1 MGFYSCP
8 HTYIDDRICGKGC
21 YRPEGCH
28 IHWKM
33 RPRIPCDECGMP
45 TASSYVNYAES
56 SSESNIDSDY
66 GEKSER
72 AKRRSTRSLN
82 DSSNHFPEPTYS
94 SENEND
100 ESESETIVFELD
112 ELKKWIESQS
122 RNKVVNTNPY
132 VVKKSILVGPF
143 HPHYMKLA
151 MGLDYNFVSND
162 ESDLGRKASHIER
175 RIATGTQVKNYGR
188 RADPSFK
195 QADYH
200 SLEKAAGPYPYQAP
214 AAGPHRFH
222 YLDPFF
228 KPLFCGGLKN
238 YKLDKERTNYGMKE
252 MVIAKTYI
260 DVLALNKFSDDA
272 QKLLHWRTPNES
284 QNKTAGDFALIAYEV
299 IAPRST
305 VTGRNTMTIEDVNNQ
320 LDILNAAKLKMGMSE
335 KTIFSFCHPDALDL
349 FNVCSDLRKVFTDLK
364 NPNDRLPS
372 SGITVFHPFKPM
384 LSKPVAIQEILKLMG
399 GNFWIEE
406 KIDELYN
413 RRANQYTYLYGNNKD
428 EGSLTPHIYNQFHPR
443 VNEIIL
449 DGEMV
454 NWDPTT
460 EVFKPFGTLKAAG
473 KDIVFDIILVNGR
486 QLIDQKLEKRREY
499 LRSFV
504 TSKPYHIIILDHKIG
519 SSMKDLT
526 DAIDEAVMK
535 RQEGII
541 VKKPSSTYVLNE
553 RINEWIKVKPEYLD
567 TLGDDLD
574 LIVVGANYGAGR
586 RGNMFGSFMCALRDL
601 NSSSSDGQIRFL
613 SFCRFGT
620 GFSMKEADELKAL
633 KGWERF
639 DPNDAPSWLIVGRD
653 KPHMIIRP
661 EMSVVV
667 QIRASEIIPTGSFA
681 CGYTLRFPRFEK
693 VRFNKDW
700 ESSMTFEEMMNLRRF
715 AAGRLQSKKVTD
727 DDLLTTARAIRRGK
741 TGRSL
746 RGKGTSILE
755 TFSNHIMIPKFQNYS
770 KLDLERIIKEHG
782 GRFFQHHE
790 AQPNMYILADT
801 TSNLRIRNLIER
813 EKYDIIKPQ
822 WVLDCIDVMEVI
834 PLGPKYMLFTTQE
847 TAQEFLTRMDESGD
861 SYTDPVNSETL
872 KEIFDGMEMQ
882 KEINLYH
889 ESYLRLV
896 NEIEEKY
903 FDDGGLPN
911 SLFRNLVV
919 FIEYLPFKQYLDGE
933 ESKDSLWALREG
945 CRDRLKY
952 VEMILR
958 YNGAQI
964 SNDYSINITHVI
976 FDNQDLSRVNTEK
989 EFFQRYVLLD

>member
-1 MGFYSCP
+1 MSLYQFRWDFILARIL
-8 HTYIDDRICGKGC
+8 TLMDAFVEKAVIDQSVVIFTEK
-21 YRPEGCH
+21 
-28 IHWKM
+28 
-33 RPRIPCDECGMP
+33 CDHV
-45 TASSYVNYAES
+45 SHVVNV
-56 SSESNIDSDY
+56 
-66 GEKSER
+66 

-82 DSSNHFPEPTYS
+82 DSSNHFPEPTDS

-100 ESESETIVFELD
+100 ESESEAIVFELD
-112 ELKKWIESQS
+112 ELKKWIESLNQETKKVQRIPNVINRRRS
-122 RNKVVNTNPY
+122 KWSKNNMETLSSIIVFIRPCTYPTFTTYERDQVVNTNPY
-132 VVKKSILVGPF
+132 VVKKSILVDPLSSSLYEACIDISNGVF
-143 HPHYMKLA
+143 S
-151 MGLDYNFVSND
+151 DEYNFMFSNTEIP
-162 ESDLGRKASHIER
+162 ESLTPFIYLNFDSMI
-175 RIATGTQVKNYGR
+175 
-188 RADPSFK
+188 D
-195 QADYH
+195 
-200 SLEKAAGPYPYQAP
+200 YQASTGYLKKKYP
-214 AAGPHRFH
+214 KCNIKNVVREKIPETKRNRLKKYILDFRRRYGDELYPVMRLLMPH
-222 YLDPFF
+222 
-228 KPLFCGGLKN
+228 
-238 YKLDKERTNYGMKE
+238 LDKERTNYGMKE

-272 QKLLHWRTPNES
+272 QKLLHWRTPNGS

-460 EVFKPFGTLKAAG
+460 EVFRPFGTLKAAG

-486 QLIDQKLEKRREY
+486 QLIDQKLEKRHEY

-639 DPNDAPSWLIVGRD
+639 DPNNAPSWLIVGRD

-661 EMSVVV
+661 E
-667 QIRASEIIPTGSFA
+667 I
-681 CGYTLRFPRFEK
+681 FPRFEK

-790 AQPNMYILADT
+790 AQHNMYILADT
-801 TSNLRIRNLIER
+801 TSNIRIRNLIER

-889 ESYLRLV
+889 ENHLRLV

-933 ESKDSLWALREG
+933 ESKDSLWALQEG
-945 CRDRLKY
+945 CRDR
-952 VEMILR
+952 
-958 YNGAQI
+958 
-964 SNDYSINITHVI
+964 
-976 FDNQDLSRVNTEK
+976 
-989 EFFQRYVLLD
+989 